1 MFCAKCGKQVDPS
14 SRFCPACGATI
25 AAPPPPQQGYSP
37 IPGQLTRSRSNR
49 VIAGVCAGFALHYG
63 WDITLVDTIADNASS
78 GLFVL
83 GGPPRSLLGLDLVAC
98 RMRMTRERETISEGS
113 GAACLGSPLNA
124 AVWLARTV
132 VRLGN
137 PLKAGDT
144 IMTGALG
151 PMAAVAPSQVVQA
164 AIEGLGT
171 VVAPFGAAS
180 VE

>member
-1 MFCAKCGKQVDPS
+1 
-14 SRFCPACGATI
+14 
-25 AAPPPPQQGYSP
+25 
-37 IPGQLTRSRSNR
+37 
-49 VIAGVCAGFALHYG
+49 
-63 WDITLVDTIADNASS
+63 
-78 GLFVL
+78 
-83 GGPPRSLLGLDLVAC
+83 VAC
-98 RMRMTRERETISEGS
+98 RMCMTRERETISEGS

-124 AVWLARTV
+124 AVWLARTM

-151 PMAAVAPSQVVQA
+151 PMAAVAPGQVVQA

-171 VVAPFGAAS
+171 VVASFGAAS